1 MAESLIEF
9 SGIGNYRIISW
20 SEPFKN
26 VESFTGW
33 TIDTSGE
40 DPPHIYLYL
49 EYRWSIN
56 GSNWS
61 LWTELTESSIQSIL
75 ISPDNPL
82 WIEIRMTASSD
93 ENSSPY
99 YPPGTPLSPPIVL
112 LDFELN
118 LTYKTV
124 DPRSLMSNPPAPLC
138 SKELTNYP
146 IVFSDCDFTF
156 RPYDINR
163 SINMYQDLS
172 KIVNNVFGHEV
183 VYYSVQPQGRGK
195 DVVLKE
201 YNLFNVVDE
210 KCIKVMVPNNQF
222 PDAALTFDS
231 WGLNFAQPFE
241 IHIDRKYFEG
251 IFGKGSQPRKRDI
264 IYFPITNRIYQIDS
278 MYVFRDINNY
288 PVYFKI
294 QLTKYEVKKN
304 TTFLNTEAETEL
316 LDYTVNTK
324 DLFGEEIKNE
334 EIELTKPQQY
344 AITSQRR
351 FEDPIR
357 SYINKD
363 LPIIEYDLNNNWT
376 IVFNNY
382 YDLDK
387 IFVDSQNQVDPS
399 SPEILQIERD
409 AVRWKADPILTEN
422 EERSF
427 LCWFRNRNYLD
438 RSKLVP
444 KPASKLSIT
453 IDNIGT
459 DEITYSTYPIPH
471 KLVMGGN
478 PNGFVSILADGTR
491 SGGFELI
498 EILDQFRFKIKDN
511 GAPSPANTA
520 GWKMQ
525 KAQSRILFD
534 GYYNGQGILIDFI
547 WSGSNSV
554 NSPSDN
560 NYLQTGSFRIKI
572 NNLEI
577 ISPFGA
583 GIPSTIGEFIP
594 TTDDWYGFVF
604 NFSNIFRQYSINV
617 WRLTY
622 DPDNPSTQTSDL
634 SLVHSLDGVTSQV
647 YTFDIPPVIEESYD
661 SPFYG
666 TNNYSYKTRSCPL
679 WVTNY
684 RFFKQMVEEE
694 KQSTL
699 LNQNIVGDAQL
710 AIIIDNA
717 KPILKLPKVA
727 RNR

>member
-1 MAESLIEF
+1 MVETIDF
-9 SGIGNYRIISW
+9 SSIGNYRIISW

-26 VESFTGW
+26 VQSFNGW
-33 TIDTSGE
+33 VIDTSGE

-49 EYRWSIN
+49 EYRWSVN

-61 LWTELTESSIQSIL
+61 LWTELTQSSISNIT
-75 ISPDNPL
+75 ISPDNPF
-82 WIEIRMTASSD
+82 WIEIRMTAVSD

-112 LDFELN
+112 LDFELD
-118 LTYKTV
+118 LQYVTV
-124 DPRSLMSNPPAPLC
+124 DPRSLMGNPPAPLC

-146 IVFSDCDFTF
+146 IVFSDCNFTF

-201 YNLFNVVDE
+201 YNIFNVVDE
-210 KCIKVMVPNNQF
+210 KCVKVMVPNNQF
-222 PDAALTFDS
+222 PDAALTFET
-231 WGLNFAQPFE
+231 WGLNFQQPFE
-241 IHIDRKYFEG
+241 IHIDRKYFES

-304 TTFLNTEAETEL
+304 TTFNDPAAETAL
-316 LDYTVNTK
+316 LDYTVNTQE
-324 DLFGEEIKNE
+324 LFGEEVKNE

-351 FEDPIR
+351 LEDPIR

-387 IFVDSQNQVDPS
+387 IFIDAEAQVDPS
-399 SPEILQIERD
+399 SPLLLEVERD
-409 AVRWKADPILTEN
+409 AVRWKADPILTAD

-427 LCWFRNRNYLD
+427 MCWFRTRNYLD

-444 KPASKLSIT
+444 KPASKLNISI
-453 IDNIGT
+453 DSIGT
-459 DEITYSTYPIPH
+459 NEITYTTYPIPH
-471 KLVMGGN
+471 KLYMGEN

-498 EILDQFRFKIKDN
+498 EVVDQFRFTIKDG
-511 GAPSPANTA
+511 GAAAPVTTA

-525 KAQSRILFD
+525 KAQARTLFD

-547 WSGSNSV
+547 WSGSNPV
-554 NSPSDN
+554 TSPTDN
-560 NYLQTGSFRIKI
+560 KYLETGSFRIKI

-577 ISPFGA
+577 TSPFGA
-583 GIPSTIGEFIP
+583 GIPSTLGEYIP

-604 NFSNIFRQYSINV
+604 NFSNIFRQYSMKV

-622 DPDNPSTQTSDL
+622 DPDNPATQTSDL
-634 SLVHSLDGVTSQV
+634 SLIHSLDGVTTQA
-647 YTFDIPPVIEESYD
+647 YTFNIPPVIEDNYD

-679 WVTNY
+679 WATNY

-694 KQSTL
+694 KQSTM

-717 KPILKLPKVA
+717 KPVLKLPKVA

>member
-1 MAESLIEF
+1 MSDIPIDF
-9 SGIGNYRIISW
+9 SAIGNYRIISW

-26 VESFTGW
+26 VEAFNGW
-33 TIDTSGE
+33 VIDTSGE
-40 DPPHIYLYL
+40 NPPHIYLYL

-61 LWTELTESSIQSIL
+61 LWAPLTQQSIGDIP
-75 ISPDNPL
+75 ISSDNPF
-82 WIEIRMTASSD
+82 WIEIRLTASSD
-93 ENSSPY
+93 EDSSPY
-99 YPPGTPLSPPIVL
+99 YPPGTTLSPPIVL
-112 LDFELN
+112 LDFELD
-118 LTYKTV
+118 LQYKTV
-124 DPRSLMSNPPAPLC
+124 DPRDLMTNPPAPLC
-138 SKELTNYP
+138 SRELTNYP

-183 VYYSVQPQGRGK
+183 VYYSVQPQGRGR

-210 KCIKVMVPNNQF
+210 KCVKVMVPNNQF

-231 WGLNFAQPFE
+231 WGLNFNQPFE

-264 IYFPITNRIYQIDS
+264 IYFPLTNRIYQIDS

-304 TTFLNTEAETEL
+304 TTFIDPQAESAL

-324 DLFGEEIKNE
+324 DLFGEEVKNE
-334 EIELTKPQQY
+334 EVELTKPQQY

-351 FEDPIR
+351 LEDPIR

-382 YDLDK
+382 YDLDR
-387 IFVDSQNQVDPS
+387 IFIDAQAQVDPS
-399 SPEILQIERD
+399 SPSLLVIERD
-409 AVRWKADPILTEN
+409 AVRWKANPILTAN

-427 LCWFRNRNYLD
+427 LCWFRIRNYLD

-444 KPASKLSIT
+444 KPAPKVPIS

-459 DEITYSTYPIPH
+459 GQITYTTYPIPH
-471 KLVMGGN
+471 KLSMGEN
-478 PNGFVSILADGTR
+478 PNGFVSILADGVR
-491 SGGFELI
+491 SGGFEL
-498 EILDQFRFKIKDN
+498 LSVDDQFRFTIKDE
-511 GAPSPANTA
+511 GAAAPVTTA

-525 KAQSRILFD
+525 KAQARTLFD
-534 GYYNGQGILIDFI
+534 GYYNGQGILIDII
-547 WSGSNSV
+547 WSGSNPV
-554 NSPSDN
+554 TSPSEN
-560 NYLQTGSFRIKI
+560 NYIQAGSFRFRI
-572 NNLEI
+572 NNLEVS
-577 ISPFGA
+577 SPFGA
-583 GIPSTIGEFIP
+583 GISSTIGEFIP

-604 NFSNIFRQYSINV
+604 NFSNIFRQYSMKV

-622 DPDNPSTQTSDL
+622 DPDNPATQTSDL
-634 SLVHSLDGVTSQV
+634 SLVHSLDGVTTQS
-647 YTFDIPPVIEESYD
+647 YTFDIPPVIEEDYD

-679 WVTNY
+679 WATNY

-694 KQSTL
+694 KQSTI

-710 AIIIDNA
+710 GIIIDNA
-717 KPILKLPKVA
+717 KPVLKLPKVA